1 MSEDPMRTPIPHAHE
16 HKMCGA
22 KTRHGTPCKGWAM
35 APSGRC
41 RMHGGLTPRGMAAGS
56 FKTGR
61 YSRSLPVA
69 LAAAYEEA
77 LAQGNITHLGDE
89 LALIETRTKSLLEQL
104 QTAEPL
110 PEVWFNLKAALA
122 EFQAAE
128 SIGDPDAGRAALS
141 TMADLIGKGSEQAD
155 IWDEALNLVERRRR
169 VVDTETKREVQAHA
183 MISAEQMLTLVGLLI
198 SVVRDAVQTYVT
210 DTTIARAILGRI
222 QDAADRQI
230 LGGGPPALSAASESL
245 AGEVLEQ

>member
-1 MSEDPMRTPIPHAHE
+1 MPTRQPAQKKQCKAKSKRTGE
-16 HKMCGA
+16 
-22 KTRHGTPCKGWAM
+22 
-35 APSGRC
+35 RC
-41 RMHGGLTPRGMAAGS
+41 RAFCVLGRDVCKTHGGLTPRGMAS
-56 FKTGR
+56 PHYKTGR

-77 LAQGNITHLGDE
+77 LAQQNITHLGDE
-89 LALIETRTKSLLEQL
+89 LALIETRTRGVLEQL

-110 PEVWFNLKAALA
+110 PQVWLSLKGAMAEFRAAEAAADPEGAHAALNA
-122 EFQAAE
+122 
-128 SIGDPDAGRAALS
+128 
-141 TMADLIGKGSEQAD
+141 MADLIQKGSEQAD

-169 VVDTETKREVQAHA
+169 VVDTETKREAQAHA
-183 MISAEQMLTLVGLLI
+183 MITAEQMLTLVGLLI

-230 LGGGPPALSAASESL
+230 LGGNPPALSAASESL
-245 AGEVLEQ
+245 AGEVLERGEA